1 MDYKPL
7 RLTSQFHV
15 DSVFSVKVKG
25 MEKKDEIEQLK
36 NELLQL
42 HEQLKTQ
49 QQTIQELYQR
59 LMQLSK
65 GAAPPLAGPQPAR
78 GTTLFRGSYENFIGL
93 RLIHLVGIVVLV
105 IGLSIGVKYA
115 IDRNL
120 ISEGMRI
127 ALAYAAG
134 VALFVLSV
142 RLRSKYEA
150 FSAIL
155 FSGAMAS
162 VYFTTY
168 AAYVYYAML
177 PFALAFII
185 MIGLTCYTVYQ
196 ALSYNRKEI
205 ALLGL
210 VGAYAIPFLIS
221 KNTDQPGL
229 FFLYITLINS
239 AVIFLAIKKGWRL
252 VGVVAQYITWL
263 LFLGWASMQY
273 TEKHQGTGLVFLTLF
288 FLLFAFNTLASRI
301 LHRQLTRDDERWHL
315 LLNNLALYLGAV
327 LIFAPSYESSAIAA
341 VTLVISVFMA
351 AQAYALHYLW
361 GEEKTRNSVALFALV
376 LFVIFIA
383 FQWDGLTVTLLWLFT
398 AVVLFAYG
406 LYWKSVW
413 GRMVAVGLMGLT
425 LLKLVLFDT
434 LTFTTVQKVI
444 SYLVLGV
451 LLLVVSYFYQKFRQ
465 KLFNT
470 NDSPADGV

>member
-1 MDYKPL
+1 MDQK
-7 RLTSQFHV
+7 
-15 DSVFSVKVKG
+15 
-25 MEKKDEIEQLK
+25 EEIEQLK
-36 NELLQL
+36 SEL
-42 HEQLKTQ
+42 EQLNQQLKAQ
-49 QQTIQELYQR
+49 QQTIQNLYAR
-59 LMQLSK
+59 LMQLSR
-65 GAAPPLAGPQPAR
+65 GTTPLAGAHPLEEPSST
-78 GTTLFRGSYENFIGL
+78 GGSYENFIGL

-120 ISEGMRI
+120 ISEAMRI
-127 ALAYAAG
+127 GLAYGAG
-134 VALFVLSV
+134 VALFVLSL
-142 RLRSKYEA
+142 RLRRQYEA

-168 AAYVYYAML
+168 AAYVYYAMM
-177 PFALAFII
+177 PFFVAFIL
-185 MIGLTCYTVYQ
+185 MIAFTVFTVYQ
-196 ALSYNRKEI
+196 ALTYNRKEI

-221 KNTDQPGL
+221 KNTGQPAL

-239 AVIFLAIKKGWRL
+239 AVVFLVIKRGWKL
-252 VGVVAQYITWL
+252 VGSVAQYLTWL

-273 TEKHQGTGLVFLTLF
+273 TEKHLWVGLVFLVVF
-288 FLLFAFNTLASRI
+288 FLLFTFNTLVPRVVQ
-301 LHRQLTRDDERWHL
+301 RQAIGEGERWQL
-315 LLNNLALYLGAV
+315 LMNNVAAYFGSVFIMAHT
-327 LIFAPSYESSAIAA
+327 FESEAIAA
-341 VTLVISVFMA
+341 VTLVVSLVMA
-351 AQAYALHYLW
+351 VQWYALHSLW
-361 GEEKTRNSVALFALV
+361 GEEKTRNAVALLSLV
-376 LFVIFIA
+376 LFVVFIA
-383 FQWDGLTVTLLWLFT
+383 FQWEGLTVTLLWLLT

-425 LLKLVLFDT
+425 LLKLVVFDS

-451 LLLVVSYFYQKFRQ
+451 LLLVVSYFYQKFRG
-465 KLFNT
+465 KLFS
-470 NDSPADGV
+470 SPPTPEREGYAQGRSGE

>member
-1 MDYKPL
+1 MDQK
-7 RLTSQFHV
+7 
-15 DSVFSVKVKG
+15 
-25 MEKKDEIEQLK
+25 EEIEQLK
-36 NELLQL
+36 SELLQL
-42 HEQLKTQ
+42 NQQLKTQ
-49 QQTIQELYQR
+49 HQTIQDLYRR

-65 GAAPPLAGPQPAR
+65 GVDPLAPPPPAP
-78 GTTLFRGSYENFIGL
+78 GASLFSGSYENFIGL

-115 IDRNL
+115 IDRDL

-127 ALAYAAG
+127 GLAYGAG

-142 RLRSKYEA
+142 RLRGQYEA

-168 AAYVYYAML
+168 GAYVYYAMI
-177 PFALAFII
+177 PFAMAFVL
-185 MIGLTCYTVYQ
+185 MIAFTVFTVYQ

-221 KNTDQPGL
+221 KNTDQPAL
-229 FFLYITLINS
+229 FFLYITLINT
-239 AVIFLAIKKGWRL
+239 AVVFLVIKRGWRL
-252 VGVVAQYITWL
+252 VGAAAQHITWL

-273 TEKHQGTGLVFLTLF
+273 TEKHQWVGLIFLVAFFALF
-288 FLLFAFNTLASRI
+288 TFNALASSIFRKEPI
-301 LHRQLTRDDERWHL
+301 REDDRWHL
-315 LLNNLALYLGAV
+315 LLNNIAVYLGAV
-327 LIFAPSYESSAIAA
+327 LIMAPGFESDAIAS
-341 VTLVISVFMA
+341 VTLVVSLVMA
-351 AQAYALHYLW
+351 AEAYALHFLW
-361 GEEKTRNSVALFALV
+361 NEAKTRNSVALLALV

-383 FQWDGLTVTLLWLFT
+383 FQWEGLTVTLLWLLT
-398 AVVLFAYG
+398 AVLLFAYG
-406 LYWKSVW
+406 IYWKSVW

-425 LLKLVLFDT
+425 LLKLVAFDS

-451 LLLVVSYFYQKFRQ
+451 LLLVVSYFYQKFRT
-465 KLFNT
+465 KLFQQ
-470 NDSPADGV
+470 NDNP